1 MRTDQRSQATMKQ
14 VLKSIVS
21 NTLGALRAKTAAVQ
35 PLQQLSATELRAVV
49 GGSSTGGTDSPKGG
63 W

>member
-1 MRTDQRSQATMKQ
+1 MKQ

-35 PLQQLSATELRAVV
+35 PLQQLSPPSCAPWWVAPVPRR
-49 GGSSTGGTDSPKGG
+49 TDSPRGG

>member
-1 MRTDQRSQATMKQ
+1 MKQ

-21 NTLGALRAKTAAVQ
+21 NTLGALRAKTAPVQ

-49 GGSSTGGTDSPKGG
+49 GGTTSGDTDSPRGG

>member
-1 MRTDQRSQATMKQ
+1 MKQ

-21 NTLGALRAKTAAVQ
+21 NTLGALRAKTAPVQ
-35 PLQQLSATELRAVV
+35 PLQQLSATELQAVV
-49 GGSSTGGTDSPKGG
+49 GGTSADAVDALPKGG

>member
-1 MRTDQRSQATMKQ
+1 MKQ

-35 PLQQLSATELRAVV
+35 PLQQLSATELRGVV
-49 GGSSTGGTDSPKGG
+49 GGTASQTVDALPKGT

>member
-1 MRTDQRSQATMKQ
+1 MKQ

-49 GGSSTGGTDSPKGG
+49 GGATSGETDSPRGN

>member
-1 MRTDQRSQATMKQ
+1 MKQ

-35 PLQQLSATELRAVV
+35 PLQQLSSTELRAVV
-49 GGSSTGGTDSPKGG
+49 GGTGTQAVDALPKGG

>member
-1 MRTDQRSQATMKQ
+1 MKQ

-49 GGSSTGGTDSPKGG
+49 GGAASSDPDSPKGT

>member
-1 MRTDQRSQATMKQ
+1 MKQ

>member
-1 MRTDQRSQATMKQ
+1 MKQ

-35 PLQQLSATELRAVV
+35 PLQQLSTTELRAVV
-49 GGSSTGGTDSPKGG
+49 GGTQAVDALPKGG